1 MLARS
6 DLRTSQQSH
15 SAAFGNIKQQL
26 DEQMND
32 IVDFSFTVFMAPNQ
46 IPFIICQIYSADE
59 STRETAKAIDKIN
72 LFISEL

>member
-15 SAAFGNIKQQL
+15 SAAFRNIKQQL

-32 IVDFSFTVFMAPNQ
+32 IVAFSFTVFMAPNQ
-46 IPFIICQIYSADE
+46 IPFIICQIYSA
-59 STRETAKAIDKIN
+59 TQETAKAIDKIN